1 MTQKKPDP
9 EVKRPSGK
17 FALRMPR
24 SLHDQLL
31 KAAEED
37 GVSANQFIVATLAA
51 RIGEPK

>member
-1 MTQKKPDP
+1 MTQENTDP
-9 EVKRPSGK
+9 EVKPPSGK

-24 SLHDQLL
+24 SLHGQLL